1 MPAYQTTW
9 EDTYAI
15 AENLFLERN
24 TLAVYKIKATLK
36 GVYNNV
42 QARIKIYSG
51 NDIVFDLTPNNNKI
65 NTTFI
70 MLNNV
75 FCLYERFS
83 IKFPSNGNL
92 YIRTTDSESFAIN
105 VDSEITVKYL
115 NFDS

>member
-24 TLAVYKIKATLK
+24 TLAVYKIKATLE

-42 QARIKIYSG
+42 EVRIKIYSG
-51 NDIVFDLTPNNNKI
+51 NDIIFDLAPGNNKI
-65 NTTFI
+65 DTTFI
-70 MLNNV
+70 MLGNV
-75 FCLYERFS
+75 FYLYEKFS
-83 IKFPSNGNL
+83 INFPSNGNL
-92 YIRTTDSESFAIN
+92 YIRTTNSESFAISVN
-105 VDSEITVKYL
+105 SEVTVKYL